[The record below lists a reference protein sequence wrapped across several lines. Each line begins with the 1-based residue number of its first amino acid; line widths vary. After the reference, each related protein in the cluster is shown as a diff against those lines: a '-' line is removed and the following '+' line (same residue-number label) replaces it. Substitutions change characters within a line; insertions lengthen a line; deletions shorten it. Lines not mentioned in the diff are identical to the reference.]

1 MRGPKCLVYH
11 NITPAEFFEPYRPEY
26 APVLRQGREDLAQLA
41 PLFPI
46 SCGDSTYN
54 ALELK
59 ERGFTSPTVVP
70 IPVEA
75 RKWNFMPDA
84 TLMSELQ
91 DGRTNIL
98 FVGRVAPNKKQDD
111 LITAFNQYLNFDP
124 DTRLILIGK
133 AEEGDRYAEHL
144 LDLVRSLQMEDSV
157 ILPGS
162 ISDAELEAYYRTAH
176 LFWSMSEHEGFCVP
190 LIEAMW
196 FDVPVLAFKSS
207 AVPET
212 MGHGGI
218 LFSDKDDP
226 HQLAALA
233 RVMITDRELRAKIIR
248 AQREQRHTFLPER
261 VRGPLFEIV
270 ARLQAGGR

>member
-1 MRGPKCLVYH
+1 VYH

-26 APVLRQGREDLAQLA
+26 VPALRQGREDLAKLA

-59 ERGFTSPTVVP
+59 ERGFDSPTVVP

-98 FVGRVAPNKKQDD
+98 FVGRLAPNKKQDD
-111 LITAFNQYLNFDP
+111 LVKAFNQYLNFDP
-124 DTRLILIGK
+124 DARLILIGK

-144 LDLVRSLQMEDSV
+144 QDLIESLQLHDSV

-218 LFSDKDDP
+218 LFSDKDDL

-233 RVMITDRELRAKIIR
+233 HVMITDRELRAKIIR
-248 AQREQRHTFLPER
+248 AQREQRLTFLPDR
-261 VRGPLFEIV
+261 VRKPLFEIV
-270 ARLQAGGR
+270 SRLQAATR